1 MDAYERIAAE
11 AAELARQF
19 WAEIEDH
26 FATERARI
34 EASLHAPTAPQ
45 SSPPQQTRGEV
56 AFTFRA
62 AQQPAS

>member
-19 WAEIEDH
+19 WAEIEDY

-34 EASLHAPTAPQ
+34 AASLHVPTATQLSLPEQ
-45 SSPPQQTRGEV
+45 KRDD
-56 AFTFRA
+56 AAYTFRA
-62 AQQPAS
+62 ARQPAS